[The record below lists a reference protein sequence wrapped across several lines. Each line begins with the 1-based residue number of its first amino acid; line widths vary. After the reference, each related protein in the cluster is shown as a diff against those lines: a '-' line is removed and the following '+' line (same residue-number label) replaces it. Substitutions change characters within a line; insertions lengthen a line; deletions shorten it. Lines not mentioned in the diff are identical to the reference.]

1 MKIQMIDDGT
11 HFFGA
16 PIDIARRLRGRAHT
30 KTRDLDAY
38 MQKIAGEYGFELK
51 GDTLED
57 RCDAFLAGLIA
68 KGPARPVFAAG
79 VDMYAVKVLRKVLGH
94 SREKLAQQLGVT
106 LMTVNRWETG
116 EHAIASDRLEGIKRV
131 LFDPLIASEPGSE
144 DLIPMTQPVQTQAR
158 KGSLMSSRQRVR
170 QQMRSIG
177 SSLVSTRNVRP

>member
-16 PIDIARRLRGRAHT
+16 PVDIARRLRGRAHT

-38 MQKIAGEYGFELK
+38 MQKIAGEYGFDLK
-51 GDTLED
+51 GDALED

-79 VDMYAVKVLRKVLGH
+79 VDMHAVKVLRKALGH
-94 SREKLAQQLGVT
+94 SREKLAQLLGVT
-106 LMTVNRWETG
+106 LMTVTRWETG

-131 LFDPLIASEPGSE
+131 LFDPLAASEPGTE
-144 DLIPMTQPVQTQAR
+144 EVGAVTQLVQTHVR

-170 QQMRSIG
+170 QQMRSVQLPPVAKG
-177 SSLVSTRNVRP
+177 NVRS